1 MAKKGG
7 LGKGLDALFA
17 DNNTNTNSGAVMMK
31 ITEIE
36 PNKRQPRKD
45 FDEAALAQLADSI
58 RQHGVIQPLLVRPRT
73 DGSYQLVAGERRWR
87 ACRMAGVD
95 EVPVVVREMSDS
107 ETMEI
112 ALIENLQREDLN
124 PVEEALGYQDLMETF
139 GLTQDEVSKRVG
151 RSRPAIANALR
162 LLSLPEEVLP
172 MLRQGEISAGHARAL
187 LSLPSE
193 QEMIAVAKSI
203 PKKGYTVR
211 DIEKMGKKA
220 AQAAEERANEANAS
234 AGTTSPAGGIG
245 GGRDSY
251 YDEMALAL
259 TEQLG
264 KKVTITLQNNGKG
277 TLSIEFY
284 DKEELSQ
291 MAKQLTG
298 EK

>member
-17 DNNTNTNSGAVMMK
+17 DNDAGGGSGAVMMK

-36 PNKRQPRKD
+36 PNKNQPRKD
-45 FDEAALAQLADSI
+45 FDETALAQLADSI

-87 ACRMAGVD
+87 ASRMAGID
-95 EVPVVVREMSDS
+95 EVPVVIREMTDS

-124 PVEEALGYQDLMETF
+124 PVEEALGYRDLMDSF
-139 GLTQDEVSKRVG
+139 GMTQDEVAKRVG
-151 RSRPAIANALR
+151 RSRPAVANALR
-162 LLSLPEEVLP
+162 LLSLPEEILP
-172 MLRQGEISAGHARAL
+172 MVRQGEISAGHARAL
-187 LSLPSE
+187 LSLPDE
-193 QEMIAVAKSI
+193 DEMVEIAKKI
-203 PKKGYTVR
+203 PQKGYTVR

-220 AQAAEERANEANAS
+220 AVAS
-234 AGTTSPAGGIG
+234 DTATSGGESSP
-245 GGRDSY
+245 GRGNIFAQDSFY
-251 YDEMALAL
+251 EEMALAL

-264 KKVTITLQNNGKG
+264 KKVTVSASEGGKG

-284 DKEELSQ
+284 SKEELSE
-291 MAKQLTG
+291 MAKRLTG
-298 EK
+298 EQ

>member
-17 DNNTNTNSGAVMMK
+17 DNDAGGGSGAVMMK

-36 PNKRQPRKD
+36 PNKNQPRKD
-45 FDEAALAQLADSI
+45 FDETALAQLADSI

-87 ACRMAGVD
+87 ASRMAGID
-95 EVPVVVREMSDS
+95 EVPVVIREMTDS

-124 PVEEALGYQDLMETF
+124 PVEEALGYRDLMDSF
-139 GLTQDEVSKRVG
+139 GMTQDEVAKRVG
-151 RSRPAIANALR
+151 RSRPAVANALR
-162 LLSLPEEVLP
+162 LLSLPEEILP
-172 MLRQGEISAGHARAL
+172 MVRQGEICAGHARAL
-187 LSLPSE
+187 LSLPDE
-193 QEMIAVAKSI
+193 DEMVEIAKKI
-203 PKKGYTVR
+203 PQKGYTVR

-220 AQAAEERANEANAS
+220 AAASDTATPGGES
-234 AGTTSPAGGIG
+234 SP
-245 GGRDSY
+245 GRGNIFAQDSFY
-251 YDEMALAL
+251 EEMALAL

-264 KKVTITLQNNGKG
+264 KKVTVSASDSGKG

-284 DKEELSQ
+284 TKDELSE
-291 MAKQLTG
+291 MAKRLTG
-298 EK
+298 EQ

>member
-17 DNNTNTNSGAVMMK
+17 DNDAGGGSGAVMMK

-36 PNKRQPRKD
+36 PNKNQPRKD
-45 FDEAALAQLADSI
+45 FDETALAQLADSI

-87 ACRMAGVD
+87 ASRMAGID
-95 EVPVVVREMSDS
+95 EVPVVIREMTDS

-124 PVEEALGYQDLMETF
+124 PVEEALGYRDLMDSF
-139 GLTQDEVSKRVG
+139 GMTQDEVAKRVG
-151 RSRPAIANALR
+151 RSRPAVANALR
-162 LLSLPEEVLP
+162 LLSLPEEILP
-172 MLRQGEISAGHARAL
+172 MVRQGEISAGHARAL
-187 LSLPSE
+187 LSLPDE
-193 QEMIAVAKSI
+193 DEMVEIAKKI
-203 PKKGYTVR
+203 PQKGYTVR

-220 AQAAEERANEANAS
+220 AAASDTATPGGES
-234 AGTTSPAGGIG
+234 SP
-245 GGRDSY
+245 GRGNIFAQDSFY
-251 YDEMALAL
+251 EEMALAL

-264 KKVTITLQNNGKG
+264 KKVTVSASDSGKG

-284 DKEELSQ
+284 TKDELSE
-291 MAKQLTG
+291 MAKRLTG
-298 EK
+298 EQ

>member
-17 DNNTNTNSGAVMMK
+17 DNDAGGGSGAVMMK

-36 PNKRQPRKD
+36 PNKNQPRKD
-45 FDEAALAQLADSI
+45 FDETALAQLADSI

-87 ACRMAGVD
+87 ASRMAGID
-95 EVPVVVREMSDS
+95 EVPVVIREMTDS

-124 PVEEALGYQDLMETF
+124 PVEEALGYRDLMDSF
-139 GLTQDEVSKRVG
+139 GMTQDEVAKRVG
-151 RSRPAIANALR
+151 RSRPAVANALR
-162 LLSLPEEVLP
+162 LLSLPEEILP
-172 MLRQGEISAGHARAL
+172 MVRQGEISAGHARAL
-187 LSLPSE
+187 LSLPDE
-193 QEMIAVAKSI
+193 DEMMEIAKKI
-203 PKKGYTVR
+203 PQKGYTVR

-220 AQAAEERANEANAS
+220 AVAS
-234 AGTTSPAGGIG
+234 DMATPGGESSP
-245 GGRDSY
+245 GRGNIFAQDSFY
-251 YDEMALAL
+251 EEMALAL

-264 KKVTITLQNNGKG
+264 KKVTVSASDSGKG

-284 DKEELSQ
+284 TKDELSE
-291 MAKQLTG
+291 MAKRLTG
-298 EK
+298 EQ

>member
-17 DNNTNTNSGAVMMK
+17 DNDAGGGSGAVMMK

-36 PNKRQPRKD
+36 PNKNQPRKD
-45 FDEAALAQLADSI
+45 FDETALAQLADSI

-87 ACRMAGVD
+87 ASRMAGID
-95 EVPVVVREMSDS
+95 EVPVVIREMTDS

-124 PVEEALGYQDLMETF
+124 PVEEALGYRDLMDSF
-139 GLTQDEVSKRVG
+139 GMTQDEVAKRVG
-151 RSRPAIANALR
+151 RSRPAVANALR
-162 LLSLPEEVLP
+162 LLSLPEEILP
-172 MLRQGEISAGHARAL
+172 MVRQGEISAGHARAL
-187 LSLPSE
+187 LSLPDE
-193 QEMIAVAKSI
+193 DEMVEIAKKI
-203 PKKGYTVR
+203 PQKGYTVR

-220 AQAAEERANEANAS
+220 AVAS
-234 AGTTSPAGGIG
+234 DMATPGGESSP
-245 GGRDSY
+245 GRGNIFAQDSFY
-251 YDEMALAL
+251 EEMALAL

-264 KKVTITLQNNGKG
+264 KKVTVSASDSGKG

-284 DKEELSQ
+284 TKDELSE
-291 MAKQLTG
+291 MAKRLTG
-298 EK
+298 EQ